1 MENQTDDVLGTQRG
15 HGEERGERA
24 LAGETKV
31 TQSMLTD
38 AGNLAI
44 NKGEAITLNL
54 TRLLNELETQAPDF
68 QGSAGMTFQ
77 SVSQELGGELR
88 QIIEALNTIAEN
100 VHASNKN
107 FGTTD
112 ADANHEIQA
121 VAQQYTPGAMNVA
134 NSLRG

>member
-1 MENQTDDVLGTQRG
+1 
-15 HGEERGERA
+15 
-24 LAGETKV
+24 
-31 TQSMLTD
+31 MLTD

-44 NKGEAITLNL
+44 QKGEAITLNL
-54 TRLLNELETQAPDF
+54 TRLLNELESQAPDF
-68 QGSAGMTFQ
+68 QGAAGTTFQ

-112 ADANHEIQA
+112 ADANREISSI
-121 VAQQYTPGAMNVA
+121 AQQSTPGAMNVA
-134 NSLRG
+134 DQLRGHG

>member
-1 MENQTDDVLGTQRG
+1 
-15 HGEERGERA
+15 
-24 LAGETKV
+24 
-31 TQSMLTD
+31 MLTD

-54 TRLLNELETQAPDF
+54 TRLLNELESQAPDF

-77 SVSQELGGELR
+77 SVSQELGAELR

-112 ADANHEIQA
+112 ADASHEIQS
-121 VAQQYTPGAMNVA
+121 VAQQFTPGAMNVA

>member
-1 MENQTDDVLGTQRG
+1 
-15 HGEERGERA
+15 
-24 LAGETKV
+24 
-31 TQSMLTD
+31 MLTD

-54 TRLLNELETQAPDF
+54 TRLLNELESQAPNF

-77 SVSQELGGELR
+77 SVSQELGAELR
-88 QIIEALNTIAEN
+88 QIIEALNTIAQN

-112 ADANHEIQA
+112 ADANREIQS
-121 VAQQYTPGAMNVA
+121 VAQQFTPGATGVA
-134 NSLRG
+134 DALRAPQA